1 MVARWWPD
9 WRYFCGP
16 NLARLE
22 VFNQEIFFGGPMLAR
37 LEVFFWPGFGPV
49 GGILFGGILFGGI
62 LFGGIHSGGIL
73 SGGILL
79 LARWWPE
86 WRYFCGPNL
95 ARLEVFNLEVFL
107 WPECGPIGGIQ
118 SGGIFRW
125 PEFGPVGGIFLAR
138 IWPGWRYFSVARIW
152 PGWRYFSGPILA
164 RLEVFGP
171 VLARLEVFFW
181 RYFSR
186 WPGSGPAV
194 RTFRRYLGEENGAM
208 NREVRLFGSINAIT

>member
-1 MVARWWPD
+1 MVAR
-9 WRYFCGP
+9 
-16 NLARLE
+16 
-22 VFNQEIFFGGPMLAR
+22 
-37 LEVFFWPGFGPV
+37 
-49 GGILFGGILFGGI
+49 
-62 LFGGIHSGGIL
+62 
-73 SGGILL
+73 
-79 LARWWPE
+79 
-86 WRYFCGPNL
+86 
-95 ARLEVFNLEVFL
+95 LEVFL
-107 WPECGPIGGIQ
+107 WPEFGPIGGIQ
-118 SGGIFRW
+118 SGGIVVARMW
-125 PEFGPVGGIFLAR
+125 PDWRYSI
-138 IWPGWRYFSVARIW
+138 WRYFSVARIW

>member
-1 MVARWWPD
+1 MV
-9 WRYFCGP
+9 
-16 NLARLE
+16 
-22 VFNQEIFFGGPMLAR
+22 AR
-37 LEVFFWPGFGPV
+37 LEVFFWPDFGPV
-49 GGILFGGILFGGI
+49 
-62 LFGGIHSGGIL
+62 
-73 SGGILL
+73 
-79 LARWWPE
+79 
-86 WRYFCGPNL
+86 
-95 ARLEVFNLEVFL
+95 
-107 WPECGPIGGIQ
+107 GGIQ

-138 IWPGWRYFSVARIW
+138 NWPGWRYLSVARIW
-152 PGWRYFSGPILA
+152 PDWRYFSGPILA

-208 NREVRLFGSINAIT
+208 NREVRLFGSINAMT